1 MKSHAPR
8 ARLIALGLVVWLAC
22 FMPYPVAHGQ
32 AVLSEAQAKA
42 GFVLNFARY
51 VEWPASAFTAK
62 DAPVV
67 ACVQGRESVAK
78 ALSALES
85 RPVQGRAL
93 RVRRVDGGADELRGC
108 HVLFIGETDERR
120 ATLQLRAAQGQPI
133 LTIGDADRFIDLGG
147 AIGLV
152 YVDERLQFEINRQ
165 ALEQQ
170 QLKASANLL
179 RLARNAP

>member
-1 MKSHAPR
+1 MNPATLR
-8 ARLIALGLVVWLAC
+8 ASLVAIVLTALWLT
-22 FMPYPVAHGQ
+22 PPAHSQ
-32 AVLSEAQAKA
+32 AALTEAQAKA

-51 VEWPASAFTAK
+51 VEWPASAFANK

-67 ACVQGRESVAK
+67 ACVQGRESVAR

-93 RVRRVDGGADELRGC
+93 RVRRIEGTADEARGC
-108 HVLFIGETDERR
+108 HVLFVGETEERR
-120 ATLQLRAAQGQPI
+120 AALLLRALQGQAV
-133 LTIGDADRFIDLGG
+133 LTIGDVDRFIDVGG
-147 AIGLV
+147 AIGLI
-152 YVDERLQFEINRQ
+152 YGDERLQFEINRQ
-165 ALEQQ
+165 TLEQH